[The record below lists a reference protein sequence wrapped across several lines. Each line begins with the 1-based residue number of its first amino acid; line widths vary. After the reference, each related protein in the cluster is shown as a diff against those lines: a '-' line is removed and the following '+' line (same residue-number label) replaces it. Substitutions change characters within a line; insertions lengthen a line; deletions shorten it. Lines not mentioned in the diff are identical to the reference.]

1 MLLQPGNVHIKWK
14 RFIDIAIKPGKP
26 YNVNYMA
33 IICERTVESP

>member
-1 MLLQPGNVHIKWK
+1 MLLQPGNVRIKRK
-14 RFIDIAIKPGKP
+14 RFIDIAINPGKS